1 MILFCSLCKFQV
13 NFFFPIHDFCCVEN
27 KKALKIAAVLGGGYL
42 LFQSLKLKRTAQ
54 DLFISPKQ
62 VRFQFDR
69 KERILVVLVTMEV
82 INPVGGS
89 INISNIYGK
98 LVDQAGNELGTFQ
111 TGSFRLEKAT
121 TLINVPVRIGSFG
134 TALSLLDA
142 VQNNRWPVFTMNYTV
157 AMAGGILPI
166 RDKVSF
172 DTGAIKNAID
182 WIS

>member
-1 MILFCSLCKFQV
+1 M
-13 NFFFPIHDFCCVEN
+13 EN
-27 KKALKIAAVLGGGYL
+27 KKALKIAALLGGGYL
-42 LFQSLKLKRTAQ
+42 LYQSLKLKRTAQ

-69 KERILVVLVTMEV
+69 KEGILVVLVVMEI

-89 INISNIYGK
+89 IKISNIYGK

-121 TLINVPVRIGSFG
+121 TLVNVPIRIGSIG
-134 TALSLLDA
+134 TVISLMDA
-142 VQNNRWPVFTMNYTV
+142 IQNNRWPVFTMDYTV
-157 AMAGGILPI
+157 ALAGGILPI
-166 RDKVSF
+166 KDKVSF
-172 DTGAIKNAID
+172 DTGVIQNAID

>member
-1 MILFCSLCKFQV
+1 M
-13 NFFFPIHDFCCVEN
+13 FPIHDFCCVEN

-89 INISNIYGK
+89 IRISNLYGK
-98 LVDQAGNELGTFQ
+98 LVDQANNELGTFQ

-134 TALSLLDA
+134 TAISLMEA
-142 VQNNRWPVFTMNYTV
+142 IQNNRWPVFTMNYTV